1 MYQRISVTLHK
12 QQIIYMD
19 RATYESQKAFAGDK
33 IASMQRRCVDN
44 DYTERRMYMITMVTE
59 GRKALFGE
67 VIGRSEAVEP
77 SADVPRIV
85 LSRLGEA
92 VAHAW
97 ESIGTY
103 HPEVKV
109 VALQMMPDHLHG
121 ILFVKEKMEKP
132 LGKVLL
138 GFKQGCNKAFRELM
152 PAEYAAAVQSV
163 AVLQQ
168 QTKPQQAKPKQAEQE
183 EEEAKQQ
190 QAEQEEAKQ
199 QQAKKEEA
207 EQQQAEP
214 QQTERQPNQDR
225 KHGLLFAKGYND
237 RILFRQGQL
246 DRWLNYLKDNPRRLL
261 MKREKPELFRVQRGL
276 TYAGMSFSAIG
287 NRFLLERPMKVQVQC
302 SRRITDEELKKKLDE
317 CIGLARQGAV
327 MVSPAISQGEKAIMR
342 AVFDEGLPVIYLQ
355 ENGFTDLAKPG
366 GKRMDA
372 CARGQLLILAPW
384 EHHNE
389 RITIKR
395 GQCLQL
401 NDMAKAICEV

>member
-1 MYQRISVTLHK
+1 
-12 QQIIYMD
+12 MD
-19 RATYESQKAFAGDK
+19 RATYESQKDFAGDK
-33 IASMQRRCVDN
+33 KASMQRRCVDN

-59 GRKALFGE
+59 GRRPLFGE
-67 VIGRSEAVEP
+67 VAGRSEATEP
-77 SADVPRIV
+77 SPDAPHIV
-85 LSRLGEA
+85 LTRLGEA
-92 VAHAW
+92 VAQAW
-97 ESIGTY
+97 HDISTY
-103 HPEVKV
+103 HPEVEV

-152 PAEYAAAVQSV
+152 GEGSV
-163 AVLQQ
+163 AVIQQ
-168 QTKPQQAKPKQAEQE
+168 HTGQGKTGQGQTGRQQ
-183 EEEAKQQ
+183 
-190 QAEQEEAKQ
+190 
-199 QQAKKEEA
+199 KE
-207 EQQQAEP
+207 
-214 QQTERQPNQDR
+214 DR
-225 KHGLLFAKGYND
+225 NHGLLFAKGYND

-246 DRWLNYLKDNPRRLL
+246 ERWLHYLKDNPRRLL

-276 TYAGMSFSAIG
+276 TYAGMTFSAIG

-302 SRRITDEELKKKLDE
+302 SRKITDEELQKRLDE
-317 CIGLARQGAV
+317 CLALARQGAV
-327 MVSPAISQGEKAIMR
+327 LVSPAISQGEKTIMR

-366 GKRMDA
+366 GKRMEA

-389 RITIKR
+389 RLTIKR

-401 NDMAKAICEV
+401 NDMAKAICESPT